1 MSAHVD
7 QTEQPHVSA
16 LELLERWASIRGP
29 DPRTERRNRRCG
41 TLGLHQRPTYRR
53 HHEARREAAPA
64 ARCVGRAN
72 RGLRDTIGV
81 TTVWSA
87 NAPPALPSA

>member
-1 MSAHVD
+1 MSAHLD
-7 QTEQPHVSA
+7 HLEQPHVSA
-16 LELLERWASIRGP
+16 LELLERWAGICGP
-29 DPRTERRNRRCG
+29 DPRTERRNTRRG
-41 TLGLHQRPTYRR
+41 TLGLCRRPIYRR
-53 HHEARREAAPA
+53 HHKARRRTAPA
-64 ARCVGRAN
+64 ATCVARAD